1 MSYWGRGGETS
12 LSHTHTHT
20 QTDLPGVTSTAS
32 NRSCSRDSSPA
43 VRASKLQDEEKEVV
57 EDVNGNRRHEVKE
70 YNRTTVHVLVMLV
83 MLVIM
88 MKIMTIMTM
97 IMMMLMIMMMIMM
110 MKIMMIVMIV
120 MMIMMMM
127 MMMMMMIVL

>member
-57 EDVNGNRRHEVKE
+57 EDVNGNRRYEVKE

-83 MLVIM
+83 MLV
-88 MKIMTIMTM
+88 
-97 IMMMLMIMMMIMM
+97 MM